1 MKLSQKIKAFSTL
14 GRFLQQFRSDSFI
27 EDNSLCDLNVQFA
40 DLMEGLINNVHIYNP
55 WFTPEFTRFA
65 LVTTGDSLKEKNIIK
80 WVSAYP
86 SLANLPPSSLRIGII
101 MAGNLPLVGFQDFIS
116 AAFSGHKLV
125 AKLSSKDDKLLPA
138 LTKIIKYIEP
148 EFEDF
153 IYFEEEKLS
162 KPDAVIATGSDN
174 SSRYFEYYFGKYP
187 HIIRKNRNSIAV
199 LTGNETKPQLR
210 KLADDIFMY
219 FGLGCRSVSKL
230 FIPVTY
236 NIAEL
241 LKNFEQYSYLANHN
255 KYANNYEYQRAMYL
269 INQVPHYDTG
279 FLLLKEDTDYS
290 SPVGCLYYESYDD
303 MDHLQKRILQD
314 KDRLQ
319 CIVTN
324 DVGFSQ
330 RTDFGIT
337 QKPMLWDYADNADVL
352 RFLLN
357 LYNEE

>member
-138 LTKIIKYIEP
+138 LTQIIKYI
-148 EFEDF
+148 
-153 IYFEEEKLS
+153 
-162 KPDAVIATGSDN
+162 
-174 SSRYFEYYFGKYP
+174 
-187 HIIRKNRNSIAV
+187 
-199 LTGNETKPQLR
+199 
-210 KLADDIFMY
+210 
-219 FGLGCRSVSKL
+219 
-230 FIPVTY
+230 
-236 NIAEL
+236 
-241 LKNFEQYSYLANHN
+241 
-255 KYANNYEYQRAMYL
+255 
-269 INQVPHYDTG
+269 
-279 FLLLKEDTDYS
+279 
-290 SPVGCLYYESYDD
+290 
-303 MDHLQKRILQD
+303 
-314 KDRLQ
+314 
-319 CIVTN
+319 
-324 DVGFSQ
+324 
-330 RTDFGIT
+330 
-337 QKPMLWDYADNADVL
+337 
-352 RFLLN
+352 
-357 LYNEE
+357 